1 MTPTTDQVKGVGDRI
16 IAVLVAI
23 LLTTAVT
30 KGWITT
36 DQMNELSK
44 ILIDWSPYIT
54 VAISGAWG
62 WWVNRPKAIV
72 QSAAALPNTMV
83 VTTPDLSNNTP
94 ETNIVSNITN
104 KVVDTKTGV
113 PTPSAQPITPPSD
126 K

>member
-1 MTPTTDQVKGVGDRI
+1 MQPTTDQVKGIGDRI

-44 ILIDWSPYIT
+44 VLIEYSPYIT
-54 VAISGAWG
+54 LAISGAWG

-94 ETNIVSNITN
+94 ETNIVSNVTN
-104 KVVDTKTGV
+104 KVVDTKTGAATAA
-113 PTPSAQPITPPSD
+113 PQTPPSD

>member
-1 MTPTTDQVKGVGDRI
+1 MNASDAIPTWDQVKGLIER
-16 IAVLVAI
+16 AVLIATTFLVA
-23 LLTTAVT
+23 
-30 KGWITT
+30 KG
-36 DQMNELSK
+36 
-44 ILIDWSPYIT
+44 YIT
-54 VAISGAWG
+54 NEMAALAAQFIIPAAGLFYA

-104 KVVDTKTGV
+104 KVVDTKTGA